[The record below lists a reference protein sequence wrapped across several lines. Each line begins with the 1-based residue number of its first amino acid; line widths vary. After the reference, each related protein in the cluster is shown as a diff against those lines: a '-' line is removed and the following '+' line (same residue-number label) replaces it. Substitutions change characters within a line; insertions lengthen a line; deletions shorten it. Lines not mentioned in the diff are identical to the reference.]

1 MTAGQGRFG
10 QARPRA
16 ASLAGSREGRR
27 LGIACT
33 VFGALAAVA
42 FLWLWALSVSP
53 VLNPPDWIR
62 ILGIAGF
69 PVGIVGSAAAAVAAR
84 GTAAGRGWI
93 AAGLSLAA
101 AALAGFIILVAVL
114 G

>member
-1 MTAGQGRFG
+1 MAAGQGRFD
-10 QARPRA
+10 QAHPGA
-16 ASLAGSREGRR
+16 ASLDGSREGRR

-33 VFGALAAVA
+33 VFGTLAALA
-42 FLWLWALSVSP
+42 FLWLWVLSVSP
-53 VLNPPDWIR
+53 ALNPPDWIR

-69 PVGIVGSAAAAVAAR
+69 PIGIVGSAAVAVAAR
-84 GTAAGRGWI
+84 GTAAGRAWI

-101 AALAGFIILVAVL
+101 AALVGFIILVAVL